1 MPRKNKKQDD
11 LDTTTTF
18 ADMNI
23 EGFKWYDPSQK
34 KKDDGGNKVR
44 QKISRREYWRMV
56 RICRISAL
64 VGYLS
69 YRYGYSNSFGLS
81 LARLKRTA

>member
-56 RICRISAL
+56 RDAFAAFLPWLAIFLIGMGIVIAL
-64 VGYLS
+64 AYLWL
-69 YRYGYSNSFGLS
+69 G
-81 LARLKRTA
+81 

>member
-23 EGFKWYDPSQK
+23 EGFKWYDPSH
-34 KKDDGGNKVR
+34 KVR

-56 RICRISAL
+56 RGAFAAFLPWLAIFLIGMGIVIAL
-64 VGYLS
+64 AYLWL
-69 YRYGYSNSFGLS
+69 G
-81 LARLKRTA
+81 